1 MYGFLCA
8 KNRWVVLL
16 LTALLLIGYCS
27 SGQLC
32 ASLSGAE
39 QERAEEAIRQAGA
52 ILSAKGVDLHERS
65 LAFANYRQAVM
76 RLLPI
81 LKGNT
86 VGEVE
91 SPWATSRRWECD

>member
-1 MYGFLCA
+1 MASFARRTDG
-8 KNRWVVLL
+8 WVLL